1 MIIEIR
7 GTGCHNKGA
16 QLMAYAILQ
25 HFRQPAVTCPPQFV
39 VTSHFGSYEIRAQLG
54 LYTKLAATKMGRT
67 KLLEWL
73 MPPATRKRYGI
84 MAAAEVDVILDASG
98 FAFGDSWGPKA
109 AERFAA
115 ELTQWK
121 RPNRKLILLPQAI
134 GPLTHPRL
142 QRAFRQIQRQAD
154 LIFVRDRQS
163 YTYIQALGGEL
174 ERVKLAP
181 DFTTVVKGIVPATY
195 QPTARD
201 LVIVPNE
208 RMLKDNSEA
217 ERASYIAFLLR
228 AIAEGV
234 QRGLRPVLLFHAEKD
249 KAIAGPLLQGC
260 HQLTI
265 VTEEDPIY
273 LKGIIGTAYLLV
285 ASRFHALIN
294 GLSQGVPAIGTS
306 WSHKY
311 PMLFADYGCPQA
323 LLSTQHS
330 AALPALF
337 DELTTPATR
346 QSYLNHIQAHDCAI
360 KKQVHAMWHEIDN
373 LLGFAPETAQGYAP

>member
-25 HFRQPAVTCPPQFV
+25 HYRQQARPCPPQFV
-39 VTSHFGSYEIRAQLG
+39 VTPYFGSYELRAQLG
-54 LYTKLAATKMGRT
+54 LYTKVTATKLGRT

-73 MPPATRKRYGI
+73 MPAETRKRYGLVL
-84 MAAAEVDVILDASG
+84 AAEVDVILDASG
-98 FAFGDSWGPKA
+98 FAFGDSWGSGA
-109 AERFAA
+109 AERFA
-115 ELTQWK
+115 TQLNRWK
-121 RPNRKLILLPQAI
+121 RPNRKLVLLPQAI
-134 GPLTHPRL
+134 GPFTQPRL
-142 QRAFRQIQRQAD
+142 QRAFRQIQQQAD

-163 YTYIQALGGEL
+163 YHYLQELGGDL
-174 ERVKLAP
+174 DRVKLAP
-181 DFTTVVKGIVPATY
+181 DFTAVVNGVVPPSY

-201 LVIVPNE
+201 LMIVPNE
-208 RMLKDNSEA
+208 RMLKDSSEA
-217 ERASYIAFLLR
+217 ERQNYIAFLLR
-228 AIAEGV
+228 AIDEGV
-234 QRGLRPVLLFHAEKD
+234 KHNLRPVLLFHAEQD
-249 KAIAGPLLQGC
+249 KAIAGPLLQSC

-323 LLSTQHS
+323 LLSTQNE
-330 AALPALF
+330 AALSALF
-337 DELTTPATR
+337 AELTTPATR
-346 QSYLNHIQAHDCAI
+346 QPYLQRLQARGCAI
-360 KKQVHAMWHEIDN
+360 KAQVHAMWHEIDAV
-373 LLGFAPETAQGYAP
+373 LGIASRVCE

>member
-7 GTGCHNKGA
+7 GTGSHNKGA

-25 HFRQPAVTCPPQFV
+25 HFRQRALPCPPQFV
-39 VTSHFGSYEIRAQLG
+39 VTPYFGSYELRAQLG
-54 LYTKLAATKMGRT
+54 LYTKVAATKIGRT
-67 KLLEWL
+67 QLLEWL
-73 MPPATRKRYGI
+73 MPAATRKRYGLI
-84 MAAAEVDVILDASG
+84 VAAEIDVILDASG
-98 FAFGDSWGPKA
+98 FAFGDSWGPGA

-115 ELTQWK
+115 QLKRWK
-121 RPNRKLILLPQAI
+121 MPNRKLVLLPQAI
-134 GPLTHPRL
+134 GPLTQPRL

-154 LIFVRDRQS
+154 LIFVRDQQS
-163 YTYIQALGGEL
+163 YSYLQALGGDL

-181 DFTTVVKGIVPATY
+181 DFTMVVQGKVPPSY

-208 RMLKDNSEA
+208 RMLKESSEA
-217 ERASYIAFLLR
+217 ERKSYLAFLLR
-228 AIAEGV
+228 AIEEGV
-234 QRGLRPVLLFHAEKD
+234 KHDLRPVLLFHAEQD
-249 KAIAGPLLQGC
+249 KALATPLLQGC

-311 PMLFADYGCPQA
+311 PMLFADYGCPQV
-323 LLSTQHS
+323 LLSTQDH

-337 DELTTPATR
+337 AELTTPATR
-346 QSYLNHIQAHDCAI
+346 QPYLQQLQARGCAL
-360 KKQVHAMWHEIDN
+360 KAQVHAMWREIDA
-373 LLGFAPETAQGYAP
+373 LLGIASGSHE